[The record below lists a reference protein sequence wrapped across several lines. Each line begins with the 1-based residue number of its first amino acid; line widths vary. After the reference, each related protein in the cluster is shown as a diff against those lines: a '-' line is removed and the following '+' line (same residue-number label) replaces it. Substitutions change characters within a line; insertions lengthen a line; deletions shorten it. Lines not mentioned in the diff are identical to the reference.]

1 MIDATSPMLD
11 SIATLSGTAVS
22 LLAKGDTLS
31 DGTLS
36 GVNGM
41 DDDTNML
48 QIGFN
53 EAIDS
58 LHVSFNDPS
67 A

>member
-22 LLAKGDTLS
+22 LLAKGDTIS

-48 QIGFN
+48 QIGF
-53 EAIDS
+53 I
-58 LHVSFNDPS
+58 
-67 A
+67 